1 VSEKGVQVID
11 RALDILELLSLE
23 REGLGVTEIGIR
35 LNINKSTVHRIVN
48 ALVERGYVEKDTSRL
63 VYKLG
68 LRVLE
73 LSSLYLNNVE
83 LKTEARTYL
92 WELTNKLGLTTHLGI
107 LDGVNVVYI
116 DKIDVVS
123 SRRLYS
129 QIGRRISI
137 HCSALG
143 KSILSGMSYE
153 QCDILLSKCSF
164 ERFTDKTMQT
174 KQQVIDQIENYRLKG
189 WYVDDEEHDEGIRCL
204 AAPVYDYMDKVVAAI
219 SISGA
224 NTLISKQTED
234 EIGTMLV
241 ETARKISKRLGYK
254 PNLDITH

>member
-11 RALDILELLSLE
+11 RALDILELLSVE

-35 LNINKSTVHRIVN
+35 LNINKSTVHRIVT
-48 ALVERGYVEKDTSRL
+48 ALVERGYVEKDTSS

-68 LRVLE
+68 LRVVE
-73 LSSLYLNNVE
+73 LSSMYLNNVE

-143 KSILSGMSYE
+143 KSILSGMSYDE
-153 QCDILLSKCSF
+153 SDRLLSKCSF
-164 ERFTDKTMQT
+164 EKFTEKTVLT
-174 KQQVIDQIENYRLKG
+174 KQQVIEQIDAYRLKG

-224 NTLISKQTED
+224 NTLISKETED

-241 ETARKISKRLGYK
+241 ETAKKISKRLGYK
-254 PNLDITH
+254 PDLEIKIE